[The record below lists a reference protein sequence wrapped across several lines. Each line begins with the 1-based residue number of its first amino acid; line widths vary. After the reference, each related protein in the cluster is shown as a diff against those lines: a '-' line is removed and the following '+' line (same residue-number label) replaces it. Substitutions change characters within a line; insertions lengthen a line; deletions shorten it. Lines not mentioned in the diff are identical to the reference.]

1 MGDTLRPELRH
12 LGVRVGVAHMTFV
25 DTDMVRGVDDHP
37 VFGKVRTGIPLASKV
52 YPLDFAVDKFVDGI
66 RKRSRTVHVP
76 GWIGAMKVFRWVL
89 PHMIEL
95 GSRFSV
101 PKADRAA
108 LADIQARGA
117 AESSRATG
125 AGGRADAEKAA
136 QR

>member
-1 MGDTLRPELRH
+1 
-12 LGVRVGVAHMTFV
+12 
-25 DTDMVRGVDDHP
+25 
-37 VFGKVRTGIPLASKV
+37 
-52 YPLDFAVDKFVDGI
+52 
-66 RKRSRTVHVP
+66 
-76 GWIGAMKVFRWVL
+76 MKVFRWLL
-89 PHMIEL
+89 PHVIEL

-136 QR
+136 NK